1 MSSFPAARFPS
12 LPLSKEKEAAQPIYE
27 PTYKD
32 TSAARPTLEPSDEAL
47 IARICADDS
56 DALGLLFSRYARLVW
71 TIARRILQNNE
82 EADDLLQDVFLLV
95 RRRAS
100 AFDSSKGSVRSLLV
114 QMCYQRAFSRRRD
127 LARQNFYTST
137 EVTENTAVA
146 KRTSCAPLYDETIEA
161 HFGKTAIKRARE
173 DLSIEQ
179 RETLRLCFYE
189 GHSLEEIAVRLGQSH
204 GNVRHHYYR
213 GLAKLRK
220 HAKGMSIAGG
230 AAQAMSHEE
239 KEREIGEKGACG
251 RQERESKESQ
261 DGFM

>member
-1 MSSFPAARFPS
+1 MTSSLSAAGFPA
-12 LPLSKEKEAAQPIYE
+12 LPGRKEREFLALPGNTAK
-27 PTYKD
+27 PT
-32 TSAARPTLEPSDEAL
+32 AEPSDEAL
-47 IARICADDS
+47 IAKICADDS
-56 DALGLLFSRYARLVW
+56 DALGLLFDRYARLVW

-100 AFDSSKGSVRSLLV
+100 VFDPTKGSVRSLFV

-137 EVTENTAVA
+137 EVIEDAAVA
-146 KRTSCAPLYDETIEA
+146 KRSSCASLFDESIEA
-161 HFGKTAIKRARE
+161 HLGKTAIKRARE

-189 GHSLEEIAVRLGQSH
+189 GHTLEEIAVRLGQSY

-220 HAKGMSIAGG
+220 YAT
-230 AAQAMSHEE
+230 
-239 KEREIGEKGACG
+239 R
-251 RQERESKESQ
+251 
-261 DGFM
+261 